1 MIGRNV
7 PLKRELIEQRSLFDL
22 PRSHHDRQSR
32 FSQRLNQRTSC
43 VATADFFNTIGQKQT
58 SAPHVARVK
67 SSEFASISVRDIAR
81 MLLDRGS
88 QIKRAGEEPWAD
100 YQSD

>member
-1 MIGRNV
+1 MNRRADDTAARQQYPQYRTRRQTVGVAV
-7 PLKRELIEQRSLFDL
+7 P
-22 PRSHHDRQSR
+22 
-32 FSQRLNQRTSC
+32 
-43 VATADFFNTIGQKQT
+43 GQKQT
-58 SAPHVARVK
+58 SAPHVAGVK

-81 MLLDRGS
+81 MSLDRGS

>member
-1 MIGRNV
+1 MNGASA
-7 PLKRELIEQRSLFDL
+7 L
-22 PRSHHDRQSR
+22 
-32 FSQRLNQRTSC
+32 
-43 VATADFFNTIGQKQT
+43 GQKQT

-67 SSEFASISVRDIAR
+67 SSDFASISVRDIAR